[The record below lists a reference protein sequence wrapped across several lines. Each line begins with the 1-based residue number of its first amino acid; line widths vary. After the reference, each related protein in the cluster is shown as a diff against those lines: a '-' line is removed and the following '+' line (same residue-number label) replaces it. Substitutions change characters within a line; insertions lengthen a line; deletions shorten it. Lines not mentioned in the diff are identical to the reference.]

1 MEFNESVNDRS
12 VCIIGSGMSG
22 LVTGMRLA
30 KAGFT
35 VSVVEELAS
44 PGGLLAYTRIG
55 REYLELVPHHI
66 RKSDKALL
74 SLAKEMGVE
83 DKIKWYDTAWSGRAS
98 IRKVGYFD
106 GGYSCLIS
114 SLMQYITD
122 HGGHIL
128 FSTTVAEITSLRG
141 GSLLPGYR
149 TTCILTN
156 STRYV
161 IDSKYVVFTGSC
173 RTFLNVSHGLD
184 IPMDYRDIMMNIS
197 YKAGISAL
205 MVLKKPSTEMYSR
218 KAPEG
223 MPFDRI
229 IGHSAAF
236 GERGYGGH
244 VVYLTGTCSITDSLW
259 IASDSD
265 ILNKYFSGFRK
276 LYPSLRKSDIKSYRL
291 TKTRYA
297 FAEKYPEIDLTNPC
311 KDLYVCASG
320 LTASQGEGGLTIP
333 KNRLDNVIRLAG
345 RITSEIIRSDAEQ
358 DTVTRTDITDLAEYL

>member
-1 MEFNESVNDRS
+1 MFDEALNDRS
-12 VCIIGSGMSG
+12 VCIIGAGMSG
-22 LVTGMRLA
+22 LVCGMKLA
-30 KAGFT
+30 KAGFK

-44 PGGLLAYTRIG
+44 PGGLCAYTRIG

-74 SLAKEMGVE
+74 SLSKEMGVD
-83 DKIKWYDTAWSGRAS
+83 DKIKWFDTAWSGRAS

-106 GGYSCLIS
+106 SGYACLIS
-114 SLMQYITD
+114 SLIQFITD
-122 HGGHIL
+122 HGGHVL
-128 FSTTVAEITSLRG
+128 FSTTVTEITALSA
-141 GSLLPGYR
+141 SSILPGYR

-161 IDSKYVVFTGSC
+161 IDSKYLIFTGSC
-173 RTFLNVSHGLD
+173 RTFLNISHNLN
-184 IPMDYRDIMMNIS
+184 IPMDFRDIMMNIS

-205 MVLKKPSTEMYSR
+205 MVLKKPTTEMYSR

-223 MPFDRI
+223 LPFDRI

-236 GERGYGGH
+236 GQRGYGGH
-244 VVYLTGTCSITDSLW
+244 VVYLTGTCSITDNIW

-265 ILNKYFSGFRK
+265 IMQQYFSAFRK

-291 TKTRYA
+291 SKTRYA

-311 KDLYVCASG
+311 EDLYVCASG
-320 LTASQGEGGLTIP
+320 LTSSQAEGSTSIP
-333 KNRLDNVIRLAG
+333 KNRLDSVIRLAG
-345 RITSEIIRSDAEQ
+345 KITSEIIRRSGSQ
-358 DTVTRTDITDLAEYL
+358 NNLPHPDITDLAEYI